1 MSSVSTSQLTLNFEP
16 SIAERWPSL
25 RSYLAHSA
33 MLQQKSFKTIA
44 ADMDISPSTLTRKLN
59 PGEVDTQRFNLDD
72 LEGYIQSTGD
82 VDTVIEYL
90 AAKYKDSP
98 EQRKART
105 ISKVEAMLPELVQL
119 LGSLKAEA
127 QA

>member
-1 MSSVSTSQLTLNFEP
+1 MSSVSTSQLTLNFQP
-16 SIAERWPSL
+16 SLPERWPTL
-25 RSYLAHSA
+25 RSYLAHNA
-33 MLQQKSFKTIA
+33 MLQQKSFKVIA

-59 PGEVDTQRFNLDD
+59 PGDGDTQRFNLDD

-127 QA
+127 NT

>member
-25 RSYLAHSA
+25 RAYLAHSA
-33 MLQQKSFKTIA
+33 MLQQKSFKVIA

-59 PGEVDTQRFNLDD
+59 PGDGDTQRFNLDD

-127 QA
+127 QS

>member
-25 RSYLAHSA
+25 RAYLAHSA

-59 PGEVDTQRFNLDD
+59 PGDGDTQRFNLDD

-127 QA
+127 NT